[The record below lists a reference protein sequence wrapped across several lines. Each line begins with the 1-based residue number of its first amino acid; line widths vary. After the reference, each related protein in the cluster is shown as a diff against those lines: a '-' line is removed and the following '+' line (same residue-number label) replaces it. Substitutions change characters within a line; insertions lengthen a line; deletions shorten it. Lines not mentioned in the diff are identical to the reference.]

1 MDNNQSKIA
10 ELTSEKT
17 GFRREITLFGG
28 ISIIGGIMVGSGIF
42 YLGSYVLM
50 RSGMSQGMALLC
62 WIIGGVVSLLGGL
75 CYAEL
80 GTSIPKAGGGVVYLT
95 EAYHP
100 AVGFLSGFNSW
111 LLGGPGSISALAIAL
126 PTALAPYLGFGDM
139 GIKVFATVL
148 IVGLTVYNFFGVK
161 GGSKLQ
167 NVTMVAKLLPILL
180 IIVVALF
187 AGKATPDLSLS
198 VKHAETMTSSNPFS
212 IIAFSVIA
220 TLWAYE
226 GWTNLNSVTEEIK
239 NPKRNLPLAL
249 IIAIGGITLLYTVFN
264 FAIYKV
270 LDADTIYAEIQAG
283 NYFLGTEVAR
293 RTLGSAGA
301 VIVIVTMV
309 ISMFGSLNGC
319 ILAFPRV
326 YYAMAKERHFFPSF
340 AKLHP
345 KYRIP
350 HVALFVQAVI
360 SLVLVWISSLDQLT
374 TLVEFSGCI
383 FNFLIV
389 LSVLILRK
397 KYPNIERPYKV
408 WGGVVT
414 IIISALLFLGLVV
427 NTFIDDPKSA
437 LIGMA
442 VPVIGLIMYFVLG
455 KYNETH
461 PLPEE
466 HFED

>member
-1 MDNNQSKIA
+1 MNNDQRIR
-10 ELTSEKT
+10 ELTSEST
-17 GFRREITLFGG
+17 GFRREITAFGG
-28 ISIIGGIMVGSGIF
+28 VSIIGGIMIGSGIF

-50 RSGMSQGMALLC
+50 RSGMSQGLALLC

-80 GTSIPKAGGGVVYLT
+80 GSSIPKAGGGVVYLS

-100 AVGFLSGFNSW
+100 IVGFLSGFQSW

-126 PTALAPYLGFGDM
+126 PTALAPHLGFGDL

-148 IVGLTVYNFFGVK
+148 IIGLTLYNFYGVK
-161 GGSKLQ
+161 LGSRLQ
-167 NVTMVAKLLPILL
+167 NITMVAKLVPIFL
-180 IIVVALF
+180 IIVVALV

-198 VKHAETMTSSNPFS
+198 AKDMSYVSSPNPFS
-212 IIAFSVIA
+212 MIAFSVIA

-226 GWTNLNSVTEEIK
+226 GWTNLNAVTEEIK
-239 NPKRNLPLAL
+239 EPRKNLPLAL
-249 IIAIGGITLLYTVFN
+249 IIAIGGITILYTLFN

-270 LDADTIYAEIQAG
+270 LDAETISAEIAAG
-283 NYFLGTEVAR
+283 NYFLGTEVAK

-301 VIVIVTMV
+301 ILVIVTMV
-309 ISMFGSLNGC
+309 ISIFGSLNGC
-319 ILAFPRV
+319 VLAFPRA
-326 YYAMAKERHFFPSF
+326 YYAMAKRGHFFPSF

-345 KYRIP
+345 TYRVP
-350 HVALFVQAVI
+350 YVPLFVQAVI
-360 SLVLVWISSLDQLT
+360 SLVLVWVSTLNQLT
-374 TLVEFSGCI
+374 NLVEFGGCL

-389 LSVLILRK
+389 LSVVILRK

-414 IIISALLFLGLVV
+414 VIITALLFLGLVV

-442 VPVIGLIMYFVLG
+442 VPVIGVIMYFILG
-455 KYNETH
+455 KYNQTH
-461 PLPEE
+461 PVPEDSE
-466 HFED
+466 NA